1 MTVYETRRRAV
12 LAVLIST
19 IATVLDLL
27 SSKGSGWSFFSA
39 WGFFTF
45 LTVSPLVL
53 GYVLDEFGDL

>member
-1 MTVYETRRRAV
+1 MTVYENRRRYV

-19 IATVLDLL
+19 IATALDFF
-27 SSKGSGWSFFSA
+27 SDKGSGWALPSA

-53 GYVLDEFGDL
+53 GHVLDEFGDI